1 MRAGRA
7 NRFALKNGMPS
18 RSSSARPVTA
28 FIARAARSSSS
39 RVAGIVAMRK
49 TFASRRRC
57 CQPAIH
63 RLADRPCFLGVRRRR
78 LGGPERRRV
87 LMRAAVLEAP
97 RQVSVT
103 DVPDPDA
110 DGDVLLRMRAVG
122 LCGSDLHT
130 WSGHHPFRKPP
141 VVLGHEGAGEVV
153 SSGDPRFGPGDRV
166 AVLPALSCWAC
177 TRCEAGNPHLCVH
190 KRVPG
195 WGWPGMLSEYFAA
208 PARVLV
214 PLGDEIGYD
223 EGAMIE
229 PVAVAWRSTS
239 AVRAGDAVAV
249 LGGGA
254 IGGLAA
260 AASRHRGARTVLV
273 SDLKK
278 HNRSFLAAQG
288 VDHVVDPL
296 SSDLVTIGTGASGGD
311 GFDVVV
317 VASGHPSCLAEAL
330 ALSRPRGV
338 VVLLP
343 MFGDAITV
351 NLNPV
356 VLKEVTIQGS
366 TIYTPADFAAAAHLV
381 NTRALDVRP
390 YVTDTEPLSRTP
402 EVLLAI
408 DAGADHLKTQIDP
421 TR

>member
-1 MRAGRA
+1 
-7 NRFALKNGMPS
+7 
-18 RSSSARPVTA
+18 
-28 FIARAARSSSS
+28 
-39 RVAGIVAMRK
+39 
-49 TFASRRRC
+49 
-57 CQPAIH
+57 
-63 RLADRPCFLGVRRRR
+63 
-78 LGGPERRRV
+78 
-87 LMRAAVLEAP
+87 MRAAVLEAP

-103 DVPDPDA
+103 GVPDPDA
-110 DGDVLLRMRAVG
+110 GGDVLLRMRAVG

-153 SSGDPRFGPGDRV
+153 SSGDPRFAPGDRV
-166 AVLPALSCWAC
+166 AVLPALSCWEC

-195 WGWPGMLSEYFAA
+195 MGWPGMLSEYFAA

-214 PLGDEIGYD
+214 PLSDEVGYD

-239 AVRAGDAVAV
+239 AVRGGDAVAV

-254 IGGLAA
+254 IGSLAA
-260 AASRHRGARTVLV
+260 AVSRHRGARMVLV

-278 HNRSFLAAQG
+278 HNRGFLTSQG
-288 VDHVVDPL
+288 VDHVIDPV
-296 SSDLVTIGTGASGGD
+296 SSDLAAIGTAASGGD

-317 VASGHPSCLAEAL
+317 VASGHPSCLSEAL
-330 ALSRPRGV
+330 ALCKPRGQ

-343 MFGDAITV
+343 MFGAALTV
-351 NLNPV
+351 DLNPV

-381 NTRALDVRP
+381 NSRILDARP
-390 YVTDTEPLSRTP
+390 YITQTVPLGQVP

>member
-1 MRAGRA
+1 M
-7 NRFALKNGMPS
+7 K
-18 RSSSARPVTA
+18 
-28 FIARAARSSSS
+28 
-39 RVAGIVAMRK
+39 
-49 TFASRRRC
+49 
-57 CQPAIH
+57 
-63 RLADRPCFLGVRRRR
+63 
-78 LGGPERRRV
+78 
-87 LMRAAVLEAP
+87 AAVLEAP
-97 RQVSVT
+97 RQVEVT

-110 DGDVLLRMRAVG
+110 GGDVLLRMRAVG

-153 SSGDPRFGPGDRV
+153 SSADPRFRPGDRV
-166 AVLPALSCWAC
+166 AVMPALSCWGC

-195 WGWPGMLSEYFAA
+195 LGWAGMLSEYFVA

-214 PLGDEIGYD
+214 PLSDEIGYD

-229 PVAVAWRSTS
+229 PVAVGWRSTS
-239 AVRAGDAVAV
+239 AVRGGDAVAV

-254 IGGLAA
+254 IGSLAA
-260 AASRHRGARTVLV
+260 AISRYRGARTVMV
-273 SDLKK
+273 SDVKQ
-278 HNRSFLAAQG
+278 HNRAFLTERG
-288 VDHVVDPL
+288 VDLVVDPVA
-296 SSDLVTIGTGASGGD
+296 SDLVATGLDASGGD

-330 ALSRPRGV
+330 ALCRPRGQ

-343 MFGDAITV
+343 MFGGSLTV
-351 NLNPV
+351 DLNPV
-356 VLKEVTIQGS
+356 VLKEVTVQGS
-366 TIYTPADFAAAAHLV
+366 TIYTPADFAAAARLV

-390 YVTDTEPLSRTP
+390 YISDVVPLGEVP
-402 EVLLAI
+402 DVLLAI
-408 DAGADHLKTQIDP
+408 DGGADHLKTQIDP

>member
-1 MRAGRA
+1 M
-7 NRFALKNGMPS
+7 
-18 RSSSARPVTA
+18 
-28 FIARAARSSSS
+28 
-39 RVAGIVAMRK
+39 
-49 TFASRRRC
+49 
-57 CQPAIH
+57 
-63 RLADRPCFLGVRRRR
+63 
-78 LGGPERRRV
+78 

-97 RQVSVT
+97 RQVSVNE
-103 DVPDPDA
+103 VPDPDA
-110 DGDVLLRMRAVG
+110 GGDVLLRMRAVG

-130 WSGHHPFRKPP
+130 WLGHHPFRKPP

-153 SSGDPRFGPGDRV
+153 ASGDSRFSVGDRV
-166 AVLPALSCWAC
+166 AVLPALSCWEC

-195 WGWPGMLSEYFAA
+195 SGWPGMLSEYFAA
-208 PARVLV
+208 PGRVLV
-214 PLGDEIGYD
+214 PLSDDIGYD

-254 IGGLAA
+254 IGALAA
-260 AASRHRGARTVLV
+260 AVSRQRGARAVLV
-273 SDLKK
+273 SDIKQ
-278 HNRSFLAAQG
+278 HNRDFLALQG
-288 VDHVVDPL
+288 VDAVVDPAEL
-296 SSDLVTIGTGASGGD
+296 EAVGVAVSGGD

-330 ALSRPRGV
+330 ALCRPRGQ

-343 MFGDAITV
+343 MFGAALTV
-351 NLNPV
+351 DLNPV

-366 TIYTPADFAAAAHLV
+366 TIYTPADFAAAARLV
-381 NTRALDVRP
+381 NHRVLDVRP
-390 YVTDTEPLSRTP
+390 YITSVVGLGEAPD
-402 EVLLAI
+402 VLEAI
-408 DAGADHLKTQIDP
+408 DAGSDHIKTQIDP